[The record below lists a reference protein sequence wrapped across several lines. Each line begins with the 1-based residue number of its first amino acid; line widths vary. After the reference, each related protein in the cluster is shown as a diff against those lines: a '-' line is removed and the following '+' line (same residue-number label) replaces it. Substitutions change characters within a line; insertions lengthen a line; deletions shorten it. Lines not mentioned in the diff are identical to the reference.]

1 MVCEKCG
8 EEMKY
13 RDKVKR
19 WVRTGD
25 DGRYQI
31 DISRY
36 RCAKCGAIRRE
47 LPEGLLRFKQY
58 EAEVIFGVVDGAITV
73 FTEGFEDYPSE
84 MTMKR
89 WKDIF
94 GKK

>member
-25 DGRYQI
+25 GERYQI
-31 DISRY
+31 DIPRY
-36 RCAKCGAIRRE
+36 RCARCGTIRRD

-58 EAEVIFGVVDGAITV
+58 EADVISGVINGSITV
-73 FTEGFEDYPSE
+73 FTEGFEDYPCE

>member
-1 MVCEKCG
+1 MRCEKCSG
-8 EEMKY
+8 EMKY

-25 DGRYQI
+25 GERYQI
-31 DISRY
+31 DIPRY
-36 RCAKCGAIRRE
+36 RCPECGTIRRE
-47 LPEGLLRFKQY
+47 LPDGLMRFKQY
-58 EAEVIFGVVDGAITV
+58 ETGIIFGVVDGAITV
-73 FTEGFEDYPSE
+73 ETEGFEDFPCE